1 MPAVMTPFPPLPA
14 PQQAPQ
20 FAPLSASM
28 PSMPLR
34 EEDRLAALQRYELL
48 DTPEEPA
55 FDQIT
60 RLAAKLLNVPIAL
73 ISLVDR
79 DRQWFKSRVGL
90 PARETPREQSFCAH
104 ALQSESL
111 LVIGDARQ
119 DHRFAANPLV
129 TGDPHIRFYAGAPLR
144 TADGLTLGTICVID
158 DQPRPALSPEEEET
172 LRDLS
177 AMVMAHI
184 EARRAVGYLHPVTS
198 LSNRFRLLADID
210 ALLAA
215 SAGEDRTRLTLVV
228 IDTAASQ
235 QYAELTRVLGQVS
248 ADAFE
253 VDCARRIAACLPDRT
268 RLYHL
273 SPARFA
279 CILIDRHE
287 DELTATLDRIGDAI
301 RSPFHYQGV
310 PIAVSTGIG
319 FVHHPD
325 RPGGSVELL
334 RAAASAAHQSLET
347 QKPWCAYD
355 EEQDRASH
363 RAFLL
368 LRNLTE
374 AIGGSQAEATGTAT
388 GRGGQLHIAYQPKI
402 DLRTDT
408 CMGAEALLRWTH
420 PELGPISPAEFVPLA
435 ERTALVRPLTEWVIG
450 AVLVQIARWRRRGIA
465 LPVSINISM
474 LDLGANDFAD
484 RVAAMLDRHGVQA
497 DWIDFE
503 VTESALMTDRA
514 VVDRQLDQL
523 RRLGIEVEIDDFG
536 TGQSAL
542 SYLKDIPATAVK
554 IDQRF
559 IRSIATE
566 RSDQIMVRST
576 IELAHDLGYRVVA
589 EGVET
594 VEAYEWLRLHSCD
607 LGQGYLFSRPLAPAA
622 FEDWLAAGAF
632 RPATAVAV

>member
-1 MPAVMTPFPPLPA
+1 MTSAKAMPAKAQPPIPA
-14 PQQAPQ
+14 
-20 FAPLSASM
+20 
-28 PSMPLR
+28 R
-34 EEDRLAALQRYELL
+34 EEDRLAALQRFELL
-48 DTPEEPA
+48 DTPAEPA

-60 RLAAKLLNVPIAL
+60 RLAAKLLKVPVAL

-90 PARETPREQSFCAH
+90 PVRETPREHAFCAH
-104 ALQSESL
+104 ALDSDTL
-111 LVIGDARQ
+111 LVVGDARQ
-119 DHRFAANPLV
+119 DERFAGNPLV
-129 TGDPHIRFYAGAPLR
+129 TGDPNIRFYAGAPLR

-158 DQPRPALSPEEEET
+158 DQPRPALTPEEEEA

-198 LSNRFRLLADID
+198 LSNRFRFLADAD
-210 ALLAA
+210 ALSDDPAA
-215 SAGEDRTRLTLVV
+215 VPGTAPGVAPGVAVV
-228 IDTAASQ
+228 IDAAASQ
-235 QYAELTRVLGQVS
+235 QYAELTRVLGQVC

-253 VDCARRIAACLPDRT
+253 TDCARRIAACLPGHT
-268 RLYHL
+268 RLYHV

-279 CILIDRHE
+279 CILPVGE
-287 DELTATLDRIGDAI
+287 DLVATLDRIAAAI
-301 RSPFHYQGV
+301 RSPFQYQGV
-310 PIAVSTGIG
+310 PIATSTGIG
-319 FVHHPD
+319 FVRRSDIPA
-325 RPGGSVELL
+325 GSVELL
-334 RAAASAAHQSLET
+334 RAATSAAHQSLEE

-355 EEQDRASH
+355 EEQDRAAH

-368 LRNLTE
+368 LRSLTE
-374 AIGGSQAEATGTAT
+374 AMAGSD
-388 GRGGQLHIAYQPKI
+388 QLHVAYQPKV
-402 DLRTDT
+402 DLRTDR
-408 CMGAEALLRWTH
+408 CIGAEALLRWTH

-450 AVLVQIARWRRRGIA
+450 AVLKQVSHWHRHGIA

-474 LDLGANDFAD
+474 LDLGSGDFAD
-484 RVAAMLDRHGVQA
+484 RVEALLERHGVRA

-514 VVDRQLDQL
+514 EVDRQLLQL
-523 RRLGIEVEIDDFG
+523 RGLGIAVEIDDFG

-559 IRSIATE
+559 IRSIAAE

-576 IELAHDLGYRVVA
+576 IDLAHDLGYLVIA

-594 VEAYEWLRLHSCD
+594 AEAYDWLRLHGCD
-607 LGQGYLFSRPLAPAA
+607 FGQGYLISRPLAPRA

-632 RPATAVAV
+632 RPAALQA

>member
-1 MPAVMTPFPPLPA
+1 MDLSAGSVPELLEDESAGSRMKTEMTPATAKPLAPIPA
-14 PQQAPQ
+14 
-20 FAPLSASM
+20 
-28 PSMPLR
+28 R
-34 EEDRLAALQRYELL
+34 EEDRLAMLQRYELL
-48 DTPEEPA
+48 DTPAEAA

-60 RLAAKLLNVPIAL
+60 RLAAKLLKVPVAL

-90 PARETPREQSFCAH
+90 PVQETPREHAFCAH
-104 ALQSESL
+104 ALETDAL
-111 LVIGDARQ
+111 LVVGDARQ
-119 DHRFAANPLV
+119 DERFADNPLV
-129 TGDPHIRFYAGAPLR
+129 TGDPNIRFYAGAPLR
-144 TADGLTLGTICVID
+144 TADGLALGTICVID
-158 DQPRPALSPEEEET
+158 DQPRAALTPEEEEA

-177 AMVMAHI
+177 AMTMAHI

-198 LSNRFRLLADID
+198 LSNRFRFLADAD
-210 ALLAA
+210 ALA
-215 SAGEDRTRLTLVV
+215 SVPGTAVV
-228 IDTAASQ
+228 IDAAASQ
-235 QYAELTRVLGQVS
+235 QYAELTRVLGQVC

-253 VDCARRIAACLPDRT
+253 VDCARRIAACLPGRT

-279 CILIDRHE
+279 FMLPGIPFGGDDDLA
-287 DELTATLDRIGDAI
+287 ATLDRISSAI
-301 RSPFHYQGV
+301 RSPFQYQGV
-310 PIAVSTGIG
+310 PIATSAGIG
-319 FVHHPD
+319 FVH
-325 RPGGSVELL
+325 RSGVTAESVELL
-334 RAAASAAHQSLET
+334 RAASSAAHQSLET

-355 EEQDRASH
+355 EEQDRAAH

-368 LRNLTE
+368 LRSLTE
-374 AIGGSQAEATGTAT
+374 AMDGQD
-388 GRGGQLHIAYQPKI
+388 QLHMAYQPKV
-402 DLRTDT
+402 DLRTDR
-408 CMGAEALLRWTH
+408 CIGAEALLRWTH

-450 AVLVQIARWRRRGIA
+450 AVLTQVAHWHRHGIA

-474 LDLGANDFAD
+474 LDLGSGDFAD
-484 RVAAMLDRHGVQA
+484 RVEALLDRHDVQA

-514 VVDRQLDQL
+514 EVDRQLLRL
-523 RRLGIEVEIDDFG
+523 RRLGIAVEIDDFG

-559 IRSIATE
+559 IRSIAHE

-576 IELAHDLGYRVVA
+576 IDLAHDLGYLVVA

-594 VEAYEWLRLHSCD
+594 DEAYDWLRLHGCD
-607 LGQGYLFSRPLAPAA
+607 FGQGYLISRPLAPAA
-622 FEDWLAAGAF
+622 LEDWLAAGAF
-632 RPATAVAV
+632 RPAAVPV

>member
-1 MPAVMTPFPPLPA
+1 MMTPFPPLLPT
-14 PQQAPQ
+14 
-20 FAPLSASM
+20 LS
-28 PSMPLR
+28 R
-34 EEDRLAALQRYELL
+34 EEDRLAALQRHELL

-60 RLAAKLLNVPIAL
+60 RLAAKLLKVPIAL

-90 PARETPREQSFCAH
+90 AVRETPREQAFCAH
-104 ALQSESL
+104 ALQSDSL
-111 LVIGDARQ
+111 FVVGDASR

-129 TGDPHIRFYAGAPLR
+129 TGHPHIRFYAGAPLR

-158 DQPRPALSPEEEET
+158 NRPRPALSPEEEEA

-177 AMVMAHI
+177 AMAMAHI

-198 LSNRFRLLADID
+198 LSNRFRFLADID
-210 ALLAA
+210 ALLADPA
-215 SAGEDRTRLTLVV
+215 VRDRARLTVV
-228 IDTAASQ
+228 TVDTAASQ

-253 VDCARRIAACLPDRT
+253 IDCARRIAACLPERT
-268 RLYHL
+268 RLYHV

-279 CILIDRHE
+279 CILVDQPE
-287 DELTATLDRIGDAI
+287 SGLAATLDRIGSAI
-301 RSPFHYQGV
+301 RSPFLYQGV
-310 PIAVSTGIG
+310 PIATSTGIG

-325 RPGGSVELL
+325 RPAGSVELL
-334 RAAASAAHQSLET
+334 RAATSAAHQSLET

-355 EEQDRASH
+355 EEQDRASL

-368 LRNLTE
+368 LRSLTE
-374 AIGGSQAEATGTAT
+374 ALAAGERAADTAT
-388 GRGGQLHIAYQPKI
+388 QNGGQLHIAYQPKV
-402 DLRTDT
+402 DLRSNG
-408 CMGAEALLRWTH
+408 CIGAEALLRWTH

-435 ERTALVRPLTEWVIG
+435 ERTALVRPLTEWVIR
-450 AVLVQIARWRRRGIA
+450 AVLIQIARWRRRGIA

-484 RVAAMLDRHGVQA
+484 RVAAMLDRHGIQA
-497 DWIDFE
+497 DWISFE

-594 VEAYEWLRLHSCD
+594 VEACDWLRLHGCD
-607 LGQGYLFSRPLAPAA
+607 IGQGYLFSRPLAPAA
-622 FEDWLAAGAF
+622 FENWLAAGAF
-632 RPATAVAV
+632 RPAAVVMA

>member
-1 MPAVMTPFPPLPA
+1 M
-14 PQQAPQ
+14 
-20 FAPLSASM
+20 LS
-28 PSMPLR
+28 R

-60 RLAAKLLNVPIAL
+60 RMAAKLLNVPIAL

-90 PARETPREQSFCAH
+90 PVRETPREQAFCAH

-111 LVIGDARQ
+111 LVVGDARQ

-158 DQPRPALSPEEEET
+158 DQPRHALSPEEEET

-210 ALLAA
+210 ALLTA
-215 SAGEDRTRLTLVV
+215 SAGEDRTRKTVVV

-235 QYAELTRVLGQVS
+235 QYAELTRVLGQVC

-253 VDCARRIAACLPDRT
+253 VDCALRIAACLPGRT

-279 CILIDRHE
+279 CILIDRQEE
-287 DELTATLDRIGDAI
+287 DLAAILDRIGAAI

-310 PIAVSTGIG
+310 PITSATGIG

-325 RPGGSVELL
+325 RPAGSVELL
-334 RAAASAAHQSLET
+334 RTAASAAHQSLEK

-368 LRNLTE
+368 LRSLTE
-374 AIGGSQAEATGTAT
+374 AIGGSKVEATDTAT
-388 GRGGQLHIAYQPKI
+388 GPNRQLHLAYQPKV
-402 DLRTDT
+402 DLRTDA
-408 CMGAEALLRWTH
+408 CIGVEALLRWTH
-420 PELGPISPAEFVPLA
+420 PDLGPISPAEFVPLA

-450 AVLVQIARWRRRGIA
+450 AVLVQIALWRRRGIA

-474 LDLGANDFAD
+474 LDLGGNDFAD
-484 RVAAMLDRHGVQA
+484 RVVAMLDRHGVQA
-497 DWIDFE
+497 DWINFE

-514 VVDRQLDQL
+514 VVDGQLDQL

-594 VEAYEWLRLHSCD
+594 AEAYDWLRLHGCD
-607 LGQGYLFSRPLAPAA
+607 FGQGYLFSRPLAPTA

-632 RPATAVAV
+632 RPAAAVSVGADTGGHPQ

>member
-1 MPAVMTPFPPLPA
+1 MPAVMTPFPPLPPPMPPA
-14 PQQAPQ
+14 PS
-20 FAPLSASM
+20 L
-28 PSMPLR
+28 

-90 PARETPREQSFCAH
+90 PVRETPREQAFCAH
-104 ALQSESL
+104 ALRSESL
-111 LVIGDARQ
+111 LVVNDARQ
-119 DHRFAANPLV
+119 DDRFAANPLV

-144 TADGLTLGTICVID
+144 TAEGLTLGTICVID

-215 SAGEDRTRLTLVV
+215 SAGEERTRLTVVV

-235 QYAELTRVLGQVS
+235 QYAELTRVLGQVC

-310 PIAVSTGIG
+310 PIASSTGIG

-334 RAAASAAHQSLET
+334 RASTSAAHQSLER
-347 QKPWCAYD
+347 QKCWCAYD
-355 EEQDRASH
+355 EDQDRASH

-368 LRNLTE
+368 LRNLTD
-374 AIGGSQAEATGTAT
+374 AIGGTRVEASDAAT
-388 GRGGQLHIAYQPKI
+388 GREGQLHMAYQPKV
-402 DLRTDT
+402 DLRTDA
-408 CMGAEALLRWTH
+408 CIGAEALLRWTH
-420 PELGPISPAEFVPLA
+420 PDLGPISPAEFVPLA

-450 AVLVQIARWRRRGIA
+450 AVLAQIARWRRRGIA

-594 VEAYEWLRLHSCD
+594 VEAYDWLRRHGCD
-607 LGQGYLFSRPLAPAA
+607 FGQGYLFSRPLAPAD

-632 RPATAVAV
+632 RPAAAVAP

>member
-1 MPAVMTPFPPLPA
+1 
-14 PQQAPQ
+14 
-20 FAPLSASM
+20 M

>member
-1 MPAVMTPFPPLPA
+1 MTPATAKPLAPIPA
-14 PQQAPQ
+14 
-20 FAPLSASM
+20 
-28 PSMPLR
+28 R
-34 EEDRLAALQRYELL
+34 EEDRLAMLQRYELL
-48 DTPEEPA
+48 DTPAEAA

-60 RLAAKLLNVPIAL
+60 RLAAKLLKVPVAL

-90 PARETPREQSFCAH
+90 PVQETPREHAFCAH
-104 ALQSESL
+104 ALDSDAL
-111 LVIGDARQ
+111 LVVGDARQ
-119 DHRFAANPLV
+119 DERFADNPLV
-129 TGDPHIRFYAGAPLR
+129 TGDPNIRFYAGAPLR
-144 TADGLTLGTICVID
+144 TADGLALGTICVID
-158 DQPRPALSPEEEET
+158 DQPRPPLTPEEEEA

-177 AMVMAHI
+177 AMTMAHI

-198 LSNRFRLLADID
+198 LSNRFRFLADAD
-210 ALLAA
+210 ALADDPA
-215 SAGEDRTRLTLVV
+215 SGSGMAVV
-228 IDTAASQ
+228 IDAAASQ
-235 QYAELTRVLGQVS
+235 QYAELTRVLGQVC

-279 CILIDRHE
+279 FILLSGGDG
-287 DELTATLDRIGDAI
+287 DLAATLDRVSAAV
-301 RSPFHYQGV
+301 RNPFQYQGV
-310 PIAVSTGIG
+310 PIATSSGIG
-319 FVHHPD
+319 FVHRSD
-325 RPGGSVELL
+325 VAAESVELL
-334 RAAASAAHQSLET
+334 RAATSAAHQSLET

-355 EEQDRASH
+355 EEQDRAAH

-368 LRNLTE
+368 LRSLTE
-374 AIGGSQAEATGTAT
+374 AMDGQD
-388 GRGGQLHIAYQPKI
+388 QLHMAYQPKV
-402 DLRTDT
+402 DLRTDR
-408 CMGAEALLRWTH
+408 CIGAEALLRWTH

-450 AVLVQIARWRRRGIA
+450 AVLTQVAQWHRRGIA

-474 LDLGANDFAD
+474 LDLGSGDFTD
-484 RVAAMLDRHGVQA
+484 RVEALLARHDVRA

-514 VVDRQLDQL
+514 EVDRQLLRL

-559 IRSIATE
+559 IRSIASE

-576 IELAHDLGYRVVA
+576 IDLAHDLGYLVIA

-594 VEAYEWLRLHSCD
+594 DEAYDWLRLHGCD
-607 LGQGYLFSRPLAPAA
+607 FGQGYLISRPLAPAA
-622 FEDWLAAGAF
+622 FEEWLAAGAF
-632 RPATAVAV
+632 RPAAIQV

>member
-1 MPAVMTPFPPLPA
+1 MTPAKAKRLPPVPV
-14 PQQAPQ
+14 
-20 FAPLSASM
+20 
-28 PSMPLR
+28 R
-34 EEDRLAALQRYELL
+34 EEDRLAMLQRYELL
-48 DTPEEPA
+48 DTPAEAA

-60 RLAAKLLNVPIAL
+60 RLAAKLLKVPVAL

-90 PARETPREQSFCAH
+90 PVQETPREYAFCAH
-104 ALQSESL
+104 ALDSEAL

-119 DHRFAANPLV
+119 DERFADNPLV
-129 TGDPHIRFYAGAPLR
+129 TGDPNIRFYAGAPLR
-144 TADGLTLGTICVID
+144 TADGLALGTICVID
-158 DQPRPALSPEEEET
+158 DQPRPPLTPEEEEA

-177 AMVMAHI
+177 AMTMAHI

-198 LSNRFRLLADID
+198 LSNRFRFLADAD
-210 ALLAA
+210 ALADALADDPA
-215 SAGEDRTRLTLVV
+215 TLPGTAVV
-228 IDTAASQ
+228 IDAAASQ
-235 QYAELTRVLGQVS
+235 QYAELTRVLGQVC

-279 CILIDRHE
+279 FILLSDG
-287 DELTATLDRIGDAI
+287 DGDLAATLDRISAAV
-301 RSPFHYQGV
+301 RSPFQYQGV
-310 PIAVSTGIG
+310 PIATSSGIG
-319 FVHHPD
+319 FVHRSDIAAESPVE
-325 RPGGSVELL
+325 SVELL
-334 RAAASAAHQSLET
+334 RAATSAAHQSLET

-355 EEQDRASH
+355 EEQDRAAH

-368 LRNLTE
+368 LRSLTE
-374 AIGGSQAEATGTAT
+374 AMDGH
-388 GRGGQLHIAYQPKI
+388 GQLHMAYQPKV
-402 DLRTDT
+402 DLRTDR
-408 CMGAEALLRWTH
+408 CIGAEALLRWTH

-450 AVLVQIARWRRRGIA
+450 AVLTQVAHWRQRGID

-474 LDLGANDFAD
+474 LDLGSGDFTD
-484 RVAAMLDRHGVQA
+484 RVEALLARHDVQA

-514 VVDRQLDQL
+514 EVDRQLLRL

-559 IRSIATE
+559 IRSIADE

-576 IELAHDLGYRVVA
+576 IDLAHDLGYLVIA

-594 VEAYEWLRLHSCD
+594 AEAYDWLRLHGCD
-607 LGQGYLFSRPLAPAA
+607 FGQGYLISRPLAPAA

-632 RPATAVAV
+632 RPAAIQV

>member
-1 MPAVMTPFPPLPA
+1 
-14 PQQAPQ
+14 
-20 FAPLSASM
+20 M

-129 TGDPHIRFYAGAPLR
+129 AGDPHIRFYAGAPLR

-235 QYAELTRVLGQVS
+235 QYAELTRVLGQVC

-287 DELTATLDRIGDAI
+287 DELTVTLDRIGDAI

-566 RSDQIMVRST
+566 PSDQIMVRST

-632 RPATAVAV
+632 RPAAAVAV

>member
-1 MPAVMTPFPPLPA
+1 MDLSAGSVPELLEDESAGSRMKTEMTPATAKRLPPVPA
-14 PQQAPQ
+14 
-20 FAPLSASM
+20 
-28 PSMPLR
+28 R
-34 EEDRLAALQRYELL
+34 EEDRLATLQRYELL
-48 DTPEEPA
+48 DTPAEAA

-60 RLAAKLLNVPIAL
+60 RLAAKLLKVPVAL

-90 PARETPREQSFCAH
+90 PVQETPREHAFCAH
-104 ALQSESL
+104 ALDSDAL
-111 LVIGDARQ
+111 LVVGDARQ
-119 DHRFAANPLV
+119 DERFADNPLV
-129 TGDPHIRFYAGAPLR
+129 TGDPNIRFYAGAPLR
-144 TADGLTLGTICVID
+144 TADGLALGTICVID
-158 DQPRPALSPEEEET
+158 DQPRPALTPEEEEA

-177 AMVMAHI
+177 AMTMAHI

-198 LSNRFRLLADID
+198 LSNRFRFLADAD
-210 ALLAA
+210 TLAA
-215 SAGEDRTRLTLVV
+215 PLADGPASGSGTAVV
-228 IDTAASQ
+228 IDAAASQ
-235 QYAELTRVLGQVS
+235 QYAELTRVLGQVC

-279 CILIDRHE
+279 FMLPGGMVGDGTHA
-287 DELTATLDRIGDAI
+287 ATLDRVSAAL
-301 RSPFHYQGV
+301 RSPFQYQGV
-310 PIAVSTGIG
+310 PIATSTGIG
-319 FVHHPD
+319 FVHRSD
-325 RPGGSVELL
+325 VAAESVELL
-334 RAAASAAHQSLET
+334 RAATSAAHQSLET

-355 EEQDRASH
+355 EEQDRAAH

-368 LRNLTE
+368 LRSLTE
-374 AIGGSQAEATGTAT
+374 AMGGQ
-388 GRGGQLHIAYQPKI
+388 GQLHMAYQPKV
-402 DLRTDT
+402 DLRTDR
-408 CMGAEALLRWTH
+408 CIGAEALLRWTH

-450 AVLVQIARWRRRGIA
+450 AVLTQVAHWRQRGIA

-474 LDLGANDFAD
+474 LDLGSGDFTD
-484 RVAAMLDRHGVQA
+484 RVEALLERHDVQA

-514 VVDRQLDQL
+514 EVDRQLL
-523 RRLGIEVEIDDFG
+523 RLRHLGIEVEIDDFG

-559 IRSIATE
+559 IRSIADE

-576 IELAHDLGYRVVA
+576 IDLAHDLGYLVIA

-594 VEAYEWLRLHSCD
+594 DEAYDWLRLHGCD
-607 LGQGYLFSRPLAPAA
+607 FGQGYLISRPLAPAA

-632 RPATAVAV
+632 RPAALPV

>member
-1 MPAVMTPFPPLPA
+1 MTPATAKRLPPVPA
-14 PQQAPQ
+14 
-20 FAPLSASM
+20 
-28 PSMPLR
+28 R
-34 EEDRLAALQRYELL
+34 EEDRLATLQRYELL
-48 DTPEEPA
+48 DTPAEAA

-60 RLAAKLLNVPIAL
+60 RLAAKLLKVPVAL

-90 PARETPREQSFCAH
+90 PVQETPREHAFCAH
-104 ALQSESL
+104 ALESDTL
-111 LVIGDARQ
+111 LVVGDAWQ
-119 DHRFAANPLV
+119 DERFADNPLV
-129 TGDPHIRFYAGAPLR
+129 TGDPNIRFYAGAPLR
-144 TADGLTLGTICVID
+144 TADGLALGTICVID
-158 DQPRPALSPEEEET
+158 DQPRPALTPEEEEA

-177 AMVMAHI
+177 AMTMAHI

-198 LSNRFRLLADID
+198 LSNRFRFLADAD
-210 ALLAA
+210 ALATPVATPLIDGPATGSGTA
-215 SAGEDRTRLTLVV
+215 VV
-228 IDTAASQ
+228 IDAAASQ
-235 QYAELTRVLGQVS
+235 QYAELTRVLGQVC

-279 CILIDRHE
+279 FMLPGILSGGDG
-287 DELTATLDRIGDAI
+287 DLAATLDRISAAV
-301 RSPFHYQGV
+301 RSPFQYQGV
-310 PIAVSTGIG
+310 PIATSAGIG
-319 FVHHPD
+319 FVHRSD
-325 RPGGSVELL
+325 VAAESVELL
-334 RAAASAAHQSLET
+334 RAATSAAHQSLET

-355 EEQDRASH
+355 EEQDRAAH

-368 LRNLTE
+368 LRSLTE
-374 AIGGSQAEATGTAT
+374 AMGGQD
-388 GRGGQLHIAYQPKI
+388 QLHIAYQPKV
-402 DLRTDT
+402 DLRTDR
-408 CMGAEALLRWTH
+408 CIGAEALLRWTH

-450 AVLVQIARWRRRGIA
+450 AVLTQVAHWHRRGIA

-474 LDLGANDFAD
+474 LDLGSGDFAD
-484 RVAAMLDRHGVQA
+484 RVEALLDRHDVQA

-514 VVDRQLDQL
+514 EVDRQLRSL
-523 RRLGIEVEIDDFG
+523 RCLGIAVEIDDFG

-559 IRSIATE
+559 IRSIAHE

-576 IELAHDLGYRVVA
+576 IDLAHDLGYLVIA

-594 VEAYEWLRLHSCD
+594 DEAYDWLRLHGCD
-607 LGQGYLFSRPLAPAA
+607 FGQGYLISRPLAPAA

-632 RPATAVAV
+632 RPAAVPV

>member
-1 MPAVMTPFPPLPA
+1 MKTEMTPATAKPLPPIPA
-14 PQQAPQ
+14 
-20 FAPLSASM
+20 
-28 PSMPLR
+28 R
-34 EEDRLAALQRYELL
+34 EEDRLATLQRYELL
-48 DTPEEPA
+48 DTPAEAA

-60 RLAAKLLNVPIAL
+60 RLAAKLLKVPVAL

-90 PARETPREQSFCAH
+90 PVQETPREHAFCAH
-104 ALQSESL
+104 ALDSEAL
-111 LVIGDARQ
+111 LVVGDARQ
-119 DHRFAANPLV
+119 DERFADNPLV
-129 TGDPHIRFYAGAPLR
+129 TGDPNIRFYAGAPLR
-144 TADGLTLGTICVID
+144 TADGLALGTICVID
-158 DQPRPALSPEEEET
+158 DQPRPALTPEEEEA

-177 AMVMAHI
+177 AMTMAHI

-198 LSNRFRLLADID
+198 LSNRFRFLADAD
-210 ALLAA
+210 AL
-215 SAGEDRTRLTLVV
+215 AGDPDSVPGIAVV

-235 QYAELTRVLGQVS
+235 QYAELTRVLGQVC

-253 VDCARRIAACLPDRT
+253 VDCARRIAACLPDQT

-279 CILIDRHE
+279 FMLPDILPGDS
-287 DELTATLDRIGDAI
+287 DPVAALDRIAAAV
-301 RSPFHYQGV
+301 RSPFQYQGV
-310 PIAVSTGIG
+310 PIATSSGIG
-319 FVHHPD
+319 FVHRSAIAADGPVE
-325 RPGGSVELL
+325 GSAESVELL
-334 RAAASAAHQSLET
+334 RAATSAAHQSLET

-355 EEQDRASH
+355 AEQDRAAH

-368 LRNLTE
+368 LRSLTE
-374 AIGGSQAEATGTAT
+374 AMGGE
-388 GRGGQLHIAYQPKI
+388 GQLHMAYQPKV
-402 DLRTDT
+402 DLRTDR
-408 CMGAEALLRWTH
+408 CVGAEALLRWTH

-450 AVLVQIARWRRRGIA
+450 AVLTQVAHWRQRGIA

-474 LDLGANDFAD
+474 LDLGSGDFTD
-484 RVAAMLDRHGVQA
+484 RVEALLARHDVQA

-514 VVDRQLDQL
+514 EVDRQLRSL

-559 IRSIATE
+559 IRSIADE

-576 IELAHDLGYRVVA
+576 IDLAHDLGYLVIA

-594 VEAYEWLRLHSCD
+594 ADAYDWLRLHGCD
-607 LGQGYLFSRPLAPAA
+607 FGQGYLISRPLAPAA

-632 RPATAVAV
+632 RPAAIQA

>member
-1 MPAVMTPFPPLPA
+1 MLPPLP
-14 PQQAPQ
+14 PMVP
-20 FAPLSASM
+20 
-28 PSMPLR
+28 R

-60 RLAAKLLNVPIAL
+60 RLAAKLLNVPVAL

-90 PARETPREQSFCAH
+90 PVRETPREQAFCAH
-104 ALQSESL
+104 ALHSESL
-111 LVIGDARQ
+111 FVVGDASQ

-158 DQPRPALSPEEEET
+158 DQPRPALSPGEEEA

-198 LSNRFRLLADID
+198 LWNRFRFLADID
-210 ALLAA
+210 ALLTDPA
-215 SAGEDRTRLTLVV
+215 AGEHTRLTVAV

-235 QYAELTRVLGQVS
+235 QYAELTRVLGQMC

-253 VDCARRIAACLPDRT
+253 MDCARRIAACLPDRT

-279 CILIDRHE
+279 CILINRPE
-287 DELTATLDRIGDAI
+287 NELAATLDRVGGAI

-310 PIAVSTGIG
+310 PIASSTGIG

-325 RPGGSVELL
+325 SPADSVELL

-368 LRNLTE
+368 LRSLTE
-374 AIGGSQAEATGTAT
+374 ALGGAGGEGGGEGAEKSAKTGAA
-388 GRGGQLHIAYQPKI
+388 GNGQLHIAYQPKV
-402 DLRTDT
+402 DLHSNA
-408 CMGAEALLRWTH
+408 CIGAEALLRWTH

-435 ERTALVRPLTEWVIG
+435 ERTALVRLLTEWVIR
-450 AVLVQIARWRRRGIA
+450 AVLVQIAHWRRRGIA

-559 IRSIATE
+559 IRSIASE
-566 RSDQIMVRST
+566 SRDQIMVRST

-594 VEAYEWLRLHSCD
+594 LEAYDWLRLHGCD
-607 LGQGYLFSRPLAPAA
+607 FGQGYLFSRPLAPAA

-632 RPATAVAV
+632 RPAAMVPA

>member
-1 MPAVMTPFPPLPA
+1 MTPATAKPLAPIPA
-14 PQQAPQ
+14 
-20 FAPLSASM
+20 
-28 PSMPLR
+28 R
-34 EEDRLAALQRYELL
+34 EEDRLATLQRYELL
-48 DTPEEPA
+48 DTPAEAA

-60 RLAAKLLNVPIAL
+60 RLAAKLLKVPVAL

-90 PARETPREQSFCAH
+90 PVQETPREHAFCAH
-104 ALQSESL
+104 ALDSDAL
-111 LVIGDARQ
+111 LVVGDARQ
-119 DHRFAANPLV
+119 DDRFADNPLV
-129 TGDPHIRFYAGAPLR
+129 TGDPNIRFYAGAPLR
-144 TADGLTLGTICVID
+144 TADGLALGTICVID
-158 DQPRPALSPEEEET
+158 DQPRPALTPEEEEA

-177 AMVMAHI
+177 AMTMAHI

-198 LSNRFRLLADID
+198 LSNRFRFLADAD
-210 ALLAA
+210 ALADDPA
-215 SAGEDRTRLTLVV
+215 SVPGTAVV
-228 IDTAASQ
+228 IDAAASQ
-235 QYAELTRVLGQVS
+235 QYAELTRVLGQVC

-253 VDCARRIAACLPDRT
+253 VDCARRIAACLPDRM

-279 CILIDRHE
+279 FMLSGILAGGDG
-287 DELTATLDRIGDAI
+287 DLAATLDRISAAV
-301 RSPFHYQGV
+301 RSPFQYQGV
-310 PIAVSTGIG
+310 PIATSAGIG
-319 FVHHPD
+319 FVHRSDIAAESPVE
-325 RPGGSVELL
+325 SVELL
-334 RAAASAAHQSLET
+334 RAATSAAHQSLET

-355 EEQDRASH
+355 EEQDRAAH

-368 LRNLTE
+368 LRSLTE
-374 AIGGSQAEATGTAT
+374 AM
-388 GRGGQLHIAYQPKI
+388 GGQDQLHMAYQPKV
-402 DLRTDT
+402 DLRTDR
-408 CMGAEALLRWTH
+408 CIGAEALLRWTH

-450 AVLVQIARWRRRGIA
+450 AVLTQVAHWHRRGIA

-474 LDLGANDFAD
+474 LDLGSGDFAD
-484 RVAAMLDRHGVQA
+484 RVEALLDRHDVQA

-514 VVDRQLDQL
+514 EVDRQLLRL
-523 RRLGIEVEIDDFG
+523 RRLGIAVEIDDFG

-559 IRSIATE
+559 IRSIADE

-576 IELAHDLGYRVVA
+576 IDLAHDLGYLVIA

-594 VEAYEWLRLHSCD
+594 DEAYDWLRLHGCD
-607 LGQGYLFSRPLAPAA
+607 FGQGYLISRPLAPAA

-632 RPATAVAV
+632 RPAAVPV